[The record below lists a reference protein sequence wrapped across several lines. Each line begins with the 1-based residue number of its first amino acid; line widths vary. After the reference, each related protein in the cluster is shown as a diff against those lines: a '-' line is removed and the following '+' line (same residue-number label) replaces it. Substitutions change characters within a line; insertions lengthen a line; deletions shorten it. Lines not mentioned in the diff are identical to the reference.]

1 MEFQTRRSK
10 TNLAD
15 ETLSNA
21 GEFVKLITSPEAQGL
36 DILVFPEAVLNFP
49 ATAVPVPR
57 PSDNVIACGNQRNSD
72 LIQKLSCAA
81 QTANVYLTV
90 QLYMSVNCTEDQLQW
105 NDTRPCAIPQNNTN
119 IYNAAVVFNR
129 DGAVIAVLVDWRLLK

>member
-1 MEFQTRRSK
+1 MSAS
-10 TNLAD
+10 NIDLNN

-21 GEFVKLITSPEAQGL
+21 RRFVNLMKGDEIRTV
-36 DILVFPEAVLNFP
+36 DVLVFPEGALNFP

-57 PSDNVIACGNQRNSD
+57 ASDNIIACGNNSNNV
-72 LIQKLSCAA
+72 LIQMISCAA
-81 QTANVYLTV
+81 KQSRTYVTV

-105 NDTRPCAIPQNNTN
+105 NDTRPCTIPQNNTN

-129 DGAVIAVLVDWRLLK
+129 VGAVIAV